1 MGLEE
6 LLYGSKIVR
15 DYLKL
20 FSEQQWN
27 RVSKATLMLGIEY
40 LNKITNNDLRQLSLQ
55 KIEDIVGND
64 LSYKLS
70 HSLMPI

>member
-6 LLYGSKIVR
+6 ALYGSKTIR

-27 RVSKATLMLGIEY
+27 RVSKATLMLGIQY
-40 LNKITNNDLRQLSLQ
+40 LNKITHDDLR
-55 KIEDIVGND
+55 
-64 LSYKLS
+64 
-70 HSLMPI
+70 

>member
-6 LLYGSKIVR
+6 LLYGSKIIR

-27 RVSKATLMLGIEY
+27 RISKATLMLGIEY
-40 LNKITNNDLRQLSLQ
+40 LNKQTNNDLR
-55 KIEDIVGND
+55 
-64 LSYKLS
+64 
-70 HSLMPI
+70 

>member
-40 LNKITNNDLRQLSLQ
+40 LNKITNNDLR
-55 KIEDIVGND
+55 
-64 LSYKLS
+64 
-70 HSLMPI
+70 